1 MKMHRSLRILTIALL
16 ILLACAFV
24 IKAVDTS
31 MGSVSVKRGKL
42 MSDNGYLVSYKI
54 YIPDSATAST
64 PAPAIIYG
72 PGGGS
77 SVDDASMFAIEAS
90 RRGFVFIAVD
100 VPGNGQSEPILST
113 TGGGM
118 SEDGSNIVP
127 VNSLEEGF
135 KYYGYGIEL
144 AKSLA
149 FVDSGKLIMSGHSM
163 GGMYT
168 TTTSQTYQDDI
179 FLEIAVGNGGFEGD
193 PTANTDFSYAL
204 IVGTGDEA
212 ALASTTGHRTLS
224 ECIQSEKMHTLF
236 GVPAGEEIEV
246 GKVYGDLSAETGRV
260 VYTPA
265 SLHYLEPTNS
275 GVCTNYLEVLA
286 MATGIT
292 GGLSATNH
300 VYWIKELAMLVMYA
314 GISVLMLGLV
324 MALLETE
331 FFSTLKLKTKSAAYL
346 GVKKNSPVWY
356 VIFAALTVVCGMMVI
371 WSYQNYSGFPI
382 VKTLGNAGGKGMWSV
397 CTAILLAVYLIGFH
411 LIRGRKQKYSY
422 RDYGLATSDSKAFD
436 IVYILKSVLLALVIF
451 AMMYGLLLI
460 FIQFTDNTIHFNAF
474 NGEIASIEDTRMAY
488 KFFPVLLV
496 MIPFILAN
504 FIVSKTVTGSEDEGI
519 RPFLKELLILNIYG
533 TLGMLVIYIVF
544 VAFLLGPHICL
555 FTTNYGHFGA
565 EALLGIASGFWV
577 INTPCL
583 YLSKKTHSVW
593 PGVIVA
599 SVIMTWFSIF
609 ASGMTF

>member
-1 MKMHRSLRILTIALL
+1 MRVLTLAVIILL
-16 ILLACAFV
+16 ICTFV

-31 MGSVSVKRGKL
+31 MGSVTVKRGKL
-42 MSDNGYLVSYKI
+42 ISDIGYLASYKI
-54 YIPDSATAST
+54 YIPDSATAES

-90 RRGFVFIAVD
+90 RRGIVFIAVD
-100 VPGNGQSEPILST
+100 VPGNGQSEPILAT

-144 AKSLA
+144 AKSLN
-149 FVDSGKLIMSGHSM
+149 FVDNTKLIMSGHSM
-163 GGMYT
+163 GGGYT

-179 FLEIAVGNGGFEGD
+179 FLEIAVGNGGFGGD
-193 PTANTDFSYAL
+193 VNANTDFSYAL

-224 ECIQSEKMHTLF
+224 ECTQSPEMHTLF
-236 GVPAGEEIEV
+236 GVPEGEEIEI
-246 GKVYGDLSAETGRV
+246 GKVYGDFTNETGRI

-275 GVCTNYLEVLA
+275 GVCTNYLEVLE
-286 MATGIT
+286 MATGVN
-292 GGLSATNH
+292 GGLAPTNH

-314 GISVLMLGLV
+314 GISILLLGLV

-331 FFSTLKLKTKSAAYL
+331 FFSTLQLKTKSAAYL
-346 GVKKNSPVWY
+346 GVCKNSPAWY
-356 VIFAALTVVCGMMVI
+356 VTFAALTVVCGMMVI
-371 WSYQNYSGFPI
+371 WSYQNYSAYPI
-382 VKTLGNAGGKGMWSV
+382 VNTLGNAGGKGMWSV
-397 CTAILLAVYLIGFH
+397 STAILLAVYLIGFH
-411 LIRGRKQKYSY
+411 LVRGRKQKYSY
-422 RDYGLATSDSKAFD
+422 RDYGLATSDTKAFD
-436 IVYILKSVLLALVIF
+436 IVYILKAVLLALVVFTIL
-451 AMMYGLLLI
+451 YGLLLT

-474 NGEIASIEDTRMAY
+474 NGEIAAIEDTRMVH
-488 KFFPVLLV
+488 KFLPVLLV
-496 MIPFILAN
+496 MFPFILVN
-504 FIVSKTVTGSEDEGI
+504 FIVSKTVTGSEEEGL
-519 RPFLKELLILNIYG
+519 RPFLKELLTLNIYG
-533 TLGMLVIYIVF
+533 TLGMLIVYIVF
-544 VAFLLGPHICL
+544 VACLLGPHICL

-583 YLSKKTHSVW
+583 YLSRKTRSVW

>member
-1 MKMHRSLRILTIALL
+1 MKKHRSLQVLTIALL
-16 ILLACAFV
+16 ILLACTLTV
-24 IKAVDTS
+24 KAVDTS
-31 MGSVSVKRGKL
+31 LGSVSVKRGKL
-42 MSDNGYLVSYKI
+42 ISDNGYLVSYKV

-90 RRGFVFIAVD
+90 RRGFVFITVD

-113 TGGGM
+113 SGGGV
-118 SEDGSNIVP
+118 SDDGSNIVP

-144 AKSLA
+144 AKSLS
-149 FVDSGKLIMSGHSM
+149 FVDSEKLIMSGHSM

-168 TTTSQTYQDDI
+168 TTTSQNYQDDI

-193 PTANTDFSYAL
+193 PTVNTDFSYAL

-236 GVPAGEEIEV
+236 GVPAGEEIEI
-246 GKVYGDLSAETGRV
+246 GKVYGDFADETGRV

-275 GVCTNYLEVLA
+275 GVCTHYLEILA

-292 GGLSATNH
+292 GDLAATNH
-300 VYWIKELAMLVMYA
+300 IYWIKELAMLVMYA
-314 GISVLMLGLV
+314 GISILMLGLV
-324 MALLETE
+324 MALLETD
-331 FFSTLKLKTKSAAYL
+331 FFSSLQLKTKSAAYL
-346 GVKKNSPVWY
+346 GVRKNSPAWY
-356 VIFAALTVVCGMMVI
+356 VTFAALTAVCGIMVI
-371 WSYQNYSGFPI
+371 WSYQNYSSFPI

-397 CTAILLAVYLIGFH
+397 CTAILLAIYLIGFH

-422 RDYGLATSDSKAFD
+422 RDYGFATSDAKAFD
-436 IVYILKSVLLALVIF
+436 VVYILKSILFAIVIF
-451 AMMYGLLLI
+451 SIMYGLLLI

-474 NGEIASIEDTRMAY
+474 NGEIAAIEDTRMAY
-488 KFFPVLLV
+488 KFLPVFLV
-496 MIPFILAN
+496 MLPFIFAN
-504 FIVSKTVTGSEDEGI
+504 FVVTKTVAGSKEEGL
-519 RPFLKELLILNIYG
+519 RPFLKELLLVDIYG
-533 TLGMLVIYIVF
+533 TLGMLIVYFVF
-544 VAFLLGPHICL
+544 VVCLLGPHICL
-555 FTTNYGHFGA
+555 FATNYGHFGA

-593 PGVIVA
+593 PSVIVA
-599 SVIMTWFSIF
+599 CLIMTWFSIF

>member
-1 MKMHRSLRILTIALL
+1 MKKQRSVQVLMIALS
-16 ILLACAFV
+16 ILLICTFV

-42 MSDNGYLVSYKI
+42 ISDNGYLVSYKI

-77 SVDDASMFAIEAS
+77 SVDEASMFAVEAS

-113 TGGGM
+113 SGGGM
-118 SEDGSNIVP
+118 SDDGSNIVP

-149 FVDSGKLIMSGHSM
+149 CVDREKLIMSGHSM

-168 TTTSQTYQDDI
+168 TQTAQTYHDEI

-193 PTANTDFSYAL
+193 PATNTDFSYAL

-212 ALASTTGHRTLS
+212 ALASTTDHRTLS
-224 ECIQSEKMHTLF
+224 DHIQSETMHTLF
-236 GVPAGEEIEV
+236 GVPVGEEIEV
-246 GKVYGDLSAETGRV
+246 GKIYGDFTHETGRA

-265 SLHYLEPTNS
+265 SLHYLEPSNS
-275 GVCTNYLEVLA
+275 GVCTNYLEILE

-300 VYWIKELAMLVMYA
+300 IYWIKELAMLIMYI
-314 GISVLMLGLV
+314 GVSILMLGLV
-324 MALLETE
+324 MALLETK
-331 FFSTLKLKTKSAAYL
+331 FFSSLQLKSKGTVYL
-346 GVKKNSPVWY
+346 GVRKNSPVWY
-356 VIFAALTVVCGMMVI
+356 IIFAALTVACGMMVI
-371 WSYQNYSGFPI
+371 WSYQNYSNFPI
-382 VKTLGNAGGKGMWSV
+382 VNTLGNAGGKGMWSV
-397 CTAILLAVYLIGFH
+397 CTALLLAIYMIGFH
-411 LIRGRKQKYSY
+411 FVRGRKQKYSY
-422 RDYGLATSDSKAFD
+422 RDYGLATSDTRAFD
-436 IVYILKSVLLALVIF
+436 IIYILKAMLFAGVVFVI
-451 AMMYGLLLI
+451 MYGLLQI
-460 FIQFTDNTIHFNAF
+460 FIQYTDSTIHVNAF
-474 NGEIASIEDTRMAY
+474 NGEIAAIEGARMAH
-488 KFFPVLLV
+488 KFLPVLLV
-496 MIPFILAN
+496 MLPFILAN
-504 FIVSKTVTGSEDEGI
+504 FVVTKTVAGSEEEGI
-519 RPFLKELLILNIYG
+519 RPFLKELLLVNIYG
-533 TLGMLVIYIVF
+533 TLGMLIIYIVF
-544 VAFLLGPHICL
+544 VACLLGPHICL
-555 FTTNYGHFGA
+555 FSNNYGHFGA